1 MKKTTDSVSLPTHT
15 HRIWGDF
22 RRCFRLGRMPRRGIF
37 ARVENQ
43 AGSKIKQVK
52 EAAPYAALASFHS
65 GRQCRPH
72 KGF

>member
-15 HRIWGDF
+15 RRIWGDF

-43 AGSKIKQVK
+43 AGERDGAVCGPRLISQRT
-52 EAAPYAALASFHS
+52 AMPTA
-65 GRQCRPH
+65 
-72 KGF
+72 